1 MFLLREFLRQQKIQI
16 RKNDQLW
23 ISKIRAQMPHHIG
36 KNNLVSK
43 IISLNT
49 NASTILP
56 VYQLLFAEIKSDQW
70 GYS

>member
-16 RKNDQLW
+16 RKNNQLW
-23 ISKIRAQMPHHIG
+23 ISEIRAQMPHHIG
-36 KNNLVSK
+36 KDNLISK

-49 NASTILP
+49 NASTILL
-56 VYQLLFAEIKSDQW
+56 VYQLLFTEIQRDQW